1 MEDLRKS
8 SIDARRIS
16 DMKRLSKDTI
26 TGLQKT
32 YVQTEFKNKTY
43 HKRGGKPSN
52 ARLETTYN
60 LEMSVN

>member
-1 MEDLRKS
+1 
-8 SIDARRIS
+8 
-16 DMKRLSKDTI
+16 MKRLSKDTI

-32 YVQTEFKNKTY
+32 YVQTEFKDKTY